1 MFIQTAY
8 FIRVERR
15 QIKVDYEID
24 SLPLGVSYKERKRE
38 RGRQKQ
44 RERERERNR
53 ERKDEVR
60 DGKSGGELRRR
71 VSGVSCAEL

>member
-38 RGRQKQ
+38 KQ
-44 RERERERNR
+44 TETKGKRKRERGIEKGRTRCGTARAAASYEGER
-53 ERKDEVR
+53 V
-60 DGKSGGELRRR
+60 G
-71 VSGVSCAEL
+71 

>member
-38 RGRQKQ
+38 RSRQKQ
-44 RERERERNR
+44 RERERNR

-60 DGKSGGELRRR
+60 DGKSDGELRRR

>member
-38 RGRQKQ
+38 KQ
-44 RERERERNR
+44 TETKGKRKRERNR

-60 DGKSGGELRRR
+60 DGKSDGELRRR
-71 VSGVSCAEL
+71 ASGVSCAEL